1 MRPSGAGSGTT
12 IFLHDIDISSNIY
25 IYIYI
30 VGREIIKTEQKKRK
44 YMGKMKFEETEL
56 RLGLELG
63 LPGGGCDQKEE
74 ENLCSEYNGNG
85 KRNFAQTMDL
95 KLNLAAATSDDD
107 ENGRDNISCHQNP
120 NNFHKQCSN
129 DPLIKPPAK

>member
-1 MRPSGAGSGTT
+1 
-12 IFLHDIDISSNIY
+12 
-25 IYIYI
+25 
-30 VGREIIKTEQKKRK
+30 
-44 YMGKMKFEETEL
+44 MKFEETEL

-95 KLNLAAATSDDD
+95 KLNLAAATSDD

-129 DPLIKPPAK
+129 DPLIKPPAKYTYMIFLIPFNSPFNFVIIYIYFAWKQKKRKPFLNCMVIYFI